1 VLLSPFMSLFL
12 PMYFVTS
19 ISIAVCSNTSCA
31 LIKVDLNFKSHSEY
45 FEMLSKESCK
55 EKRHL

>member
-1 VLLSPFMSLFL
+1 MSLFL
-12 PMYFVTS
+12 PVYFVTS